1 MPAIPAPT
9 APTAPIPAPSGEQP
23 FDAWVEVLDY
33 MRNSCPP
40 LFGLLDGTT
49 ALLKDGSLVICVDNP
64 LLAQLLKEGGNKE
77 QLQNAIRHV
86 TGQSF
91 PMALR
96 RKQQVKTPEND
107 PLSQLLTAG
116 RGMGINVNEKE

>member
-1 MPAIPAPT
+1 M
-9 APTAPIPAPSGEQP
+9 GEQP

-33 MRNSCPP
+33 MRTSCPP
-40 LFGLLDGTT
+40 LFGILDGTT
-49 ALLKDGSLVICVDNP
+49 ALLKDGSLVICVENP
-64 LLAQLLKEGGNKE
+64 LLAQLLKEGGNKQ
-77 QLQNAIRHV
+77 QLQNAIQHV
-86 TGQSF
+86 TGQTF